1 MPSTQHTHRPHPPI
15 VTLFRSIQGNYR
27 ATTHDTNDAKSTPA
41 VLSAMPIRT
50 HKLDIATSNPSGIRR
65 IHNQLISNNTRP
77 GTYQFRESI
86 HKTGVVLRTFHF
98 FPYLF
103 PYLCYLILSRLTPS
117 SFQTRFRLIT
127 FIHASAL
134 LLTCLFLISFL
145 YLPSPFFYINPVDYA
160 CKP

>member
-98 FPYLF
+98 F
-103 PYLCYLILSRLTPS
+103 LI
-117 SFQTRFRLIT
+117 F
-127 FIHASAL
+127 
-134 LLTCLFLISFL
+134 FLISVIL
-145 YLPSPFFYINPVDYA
+145 SYHASPFPHFKHAFASLLSYMLLPCFLHAFSSFHFYIYFLPLSI
-160 CKP
+160 